1 MTNTGRGVC
10 LSLWLPRTRSQES
23 SSSLVKDLAVKRRV
37 HVVANERH
45 AAALLCRGGARV
57 SLAASAVCTY
67 YYFIGSR
74 RRWCRCRCYLYVE
87 SRSRQLLAYCWLA
100 GCSIGRRV
108 ERVSEPHH
116 ESSPTELVVSELL
129 KTDLYTGG
137 AANTINRTA
146 EQRNSYSRVES
157 SQAKSAVNLHA
168 REIHTHYRY
177 TRDATTMALR
187 CLVMLHKVAINRV
200 GFSERGEYNWSG
212 CLPAAAAE
220 RNIYKYYRGARMDG
234 ATKLLEKTTIGGGC
248 GASGGCWES

>member
-1 MTNTGRGVC
+1 MQQ
-10 LSLWLPRTRSQES
+10 PYF
-23 SSSLVKDLAVKRRV
+23 
-37 HVVANERH
+37 VVAVRGSHSLQVPCVHIIILLEVVVGG
-45 AAALLCRGGARV
+45 AAAVATCMWNLGHDNCLRTAGW
-57 SLAASAVCTY
+57 LAA
-67 YYFIGSR
+67 
-74 RRWCRCRCYLYVE
+74 
-87 SRSRQLLAYCWLA
+87 QLDDGWME
-100 GCSIGRRV
+100 

-129 KTDLYTGG
+129 KTDLHTGG

-177 TRDATTMALR
+177 TRDATAMALR

-200 GFSERGEYNWSG
+200 GFSERGEYSWSG

-234 ATKLLEKTTIGGGC
+234 ATKLLKKTTIGGGC
-248 GASGGCWES
+248 WES